1 MGLDIINN
9 QSALS
14 AEYNLNQSTA
24 AEANAITKLSS
35 GYKIN
40 KAADDSAG
48 LVISDHLNEEITGY
62 QQASSNAQNAISV
75 VQTADGALNEV
86 TAILNR
92 VYQLAN
98 QAANQSA
105 QDSTSTAAA
114 AQEIKQSLADI
125 DQISQQTQFG
135 SSQLLWTA
143 AVRPARHHRLHLPGR
158 VGLGQLQPGD
168 AVDHRHLLGRAEP
181 ERLHVG
187 VGGHQ
192 RGRHRGDELGQC
204 CPADGRHR
212 ARCARCRSEP
222 DPAPVEQ
229 PGCRCA
235 EPDLGRVVLQ
245 GHRHGREMV
254 TFTKDQILQQAG
266 VSMLAQANQSCQPS
280 SSSSANRILV
290 AD

>member
-14 AEYNLNQSTA
+14 AEYNLNSSTA
-24 AEANAITKLSS
+24 AEANDITKLSS
-35 GYKIN
+35 GFKIN

-48 LVISDHLNEEITGY
+48 LVVSDHLNEEITGY

-114 AQEIKQSLADI
+114 AQEIKQSLLDI

-143 AVRPARHHRLHLPGR
+143 AGAASQTLTFTFQ
-158 VGLGQLQPGD
+158 VGWDSGSYSQVTLSITGLSSAALNLNGFSSASVATNAAATVMMSPINVALL
-168 AVDHRHLLGRAEP
+168 AVDTERGVLGAAQNQIQHLSNNL
-181 ERLHVG
+181 G
-187 VGGHQ
+187 VGIQ
-192 RGRHRGDELGQC
+192 NLT
-204 CPADGRHR
+204 A
-212 ARCARCRSEP
+212 SESSYK
-222 DPAPVEQ
+222 DTDMA
-229 PGCRCA
+229 A
-235 EPDLGRVVLQ
+235 T
-245 GHRHGREMV
+245 MV
-254 TFTKDQILQQAG
+254 DFTKNQILQQAG
-266 VSMLAQANQSCQPS
+266 VSMLAQANQSSQAVLKLLS
-280 SSSSANRILV
+280 
-290 AD
+290 